1 MGNGSGK
8 RQQQG
13 ITLRKKMEKDLI
25 LKYDKTNMIKFLQH
39 FII

>member
-13 ITLRKKMEKDLI
+13 VPYEKKSKWDFII
-25 LKYDKTNMIKFLQH
+25 LKYDKTNMIKF
-39 FII
+39 